1 MKILN
6 RSAITVTYKKPFVDW
21 HNALM
26 PDMPLPD
33 NMIGESSTYLVSE
46 LFDDAD
52 KLLRKHYNEIFENE
66 LFQMWTDENDWPQ
79 KITYKLFNEWFSVE
93 IAGFVYDL
101 PKTRIETTEI

>member
-6 RSAITVTYKKPFVDW
+6 RSAITVAYKKPFVDW

-26 PDMPLPD
+26 PDMPLTD

-46 LFDDAD
+46 IFDDAD
-52 KLLRKHYNEIFENE
+52 KLIRKHYKEIFENE

-79 KITYKLFNEWFSVE
+79 KITYKLFNEWLSVE

-101 PKTRIETTEI
+101 PKSRIETTEI

>member
-6 RSAITVTYKKPFVDW
+6 RSSITVTYKKPFVDW
-21 HNALM
+21 HNRL
-26 PDMPLPD
+26 LPEFPID
-33 NMIGESSTYLVSE
+33 NNKLVESSTYLVRE

-52 KLLRKHYNEIFENE
+52 KLLRKHYKEIFENE
-66 LFQMWTDENDWPQ
+66 LYNMWTDENDWPQ

-101 PKTRIETTEI
+101 PKNRIESSEI